1 LNEIKTL
8 NFKEKI
14 MALAITDATFEE
26 VVLKSDKPVM
36 VDFGQ
41 HGGPCRMVGPI
52 IDELGTEYDGK

>member
-1 LNEIKTL
+1 
-8 NFKEKI
+8 

-41 HGGPCRMVGPI
+41 HGVGLVEWL
-52 IDELGTEYDGK
+52 DQSLTN

>member
-14 MALAITDATFEE
+14 MALAITDATLRKY
-26 VVLKSDKPVM
+26 LKSDKPVM

-41 HGGPCRMVGPI
+41 HVWS
-52 IDELGTEYDGK
+52 L